1 MFFATG
7 EDGDEAN
14 DATTGYQLRHRQV
27 TANASADGTECPP
40 LSQLRRCNLFV
51 TDKSDDDDGDDKEE
65 EEEEEGEEEEDTNR
79 STFSV
84 SCARWE
90 VLPLLDVCHLDGV
103 AAAGTSTNNNNN
115 NNNNNGTATATSC
128 GRGYHEL
135 AFRCQR
141 YDGVRI
147 FISLSSP
154 SSSLF
159 FFIILIIP
167 LNSFTALQIRS
178 SSSSRSFY
186 FYACCMSRRQTVPL
200 GSYLQ

>member
-1 MFFATG
+1 MCLATG
-7 EDGDEAN
+7 GDGDEAN

-51 TDKSDDDDGDDKEE
+51 TDKSDDDDSD
-65 EEEEEGEEEEDTNR
+65 EEGEEEEDTNR
-79 STFSV
+79 STFSA

-90 VLPLLDVCHLDGV
+90 VQPLLDVCHLDGV
-103 AAAGTSTNNNNN
+103 AAAWTSSP
-115 NNNNNGTATATSC
+115 NNNNNGTTATSC

-154 SSSLF
+154 SSSFLF
-159 FFIILIIP
+159 V
-167 LNSFTALQIRS
+167 
-178 SSSSRSFY
+178 SFY
-186 FYACCMSRRQTVPL
+186 YFDHSAEFF
-200 GSYLQ
+200 